1 MTACGGI
8 GSELFLTMF
17 ESRDFCL
24 PARRVVRLGYKKEK
38 GRLVTADL
46 RMVSGEGR
54 EGFAMSPCSIRLQ
67 GQSTC
72 SYRIPA
78 PEENV

>member
-17 ESRDFCL
+17 ESRDICL
-24 PARRVVRLGYKKEK
+24 PGRRVVRLGDRKEK
-38 GRLVTADL
+38 WRLVMADL
-46 RMVSGEGR
+46 PMVSGEGK
-54 EGFAMSPCSIRLQ
+54 ESFAMSPPSIRLQ

-72 SYRIPA
+72 SYRIPV
-78 PEENV
+78 PEQNV